1 MKHLPLLI
9 PLLTLLLSVSTTSY
23 AHKVRIF
30 AWEEGENII
39 TESKFSGGKVARNV
53 TISVIDQATGQ
64 ELLSGTTDS
73 EGLFR
78 FPVPKTAGPELEIIV
93 DGGDGHK
100 NSWKHSL
107 ETDGS
112 ALSPQLSAG
121 QTSATTDLPEVL
133 PPPPQITPQQA
144 IDPEQLAILIEESLE
159 RKLGP
164 IRRSLAENAEKG
176 PSIQDIIGGIG
187 YIFGLAGIAA
197 YMRFR
202 RKDEE

>member
-1 MKHLPLLI
+1 MKPLPLLI
-9 PLLTLLLSVSTTSY
+9 TLLTLLLSFCTTSY

-39 TESKFSGGKVARNV
+39 TESKFSGGKTAKNV
-53 TISVIDQATGQ
+53 TVSVIDQATGQ

-78 FPVPKTAGPELEIIV
+78 FPVPKTAGPELKIVV

-107 ETDGS
+107 ETDS
-112 ALSPQLSAG
+112 PAFSPQLSTG
-121 QTSATTDLPEVL
+121 HKGATTNLKRVL
-133 PPPPQITPQQA
+133 PPTPPEMPQQV
-144 IDPEQLAILIEESLE
+144 IDPEQLTILIEEALD

-164 IRRSLAENAEKG
+164 IKRSLAENAEKG

-187 YIFGLAGIAA
+187 YIFGLAGLAA

-202 RKDEE
+202 RKEKE